1 MDKERFTMVTLDS
14 LSALFPLGPWPNP
27 QSRLVAQCLLTHVL
41 GESLFDARQVVRASN
56 FTRSVFHIASSAEP
70 PADVTPP
77 PGAANIHRSF
87 VHEASSRAVTLVV
100 AAQDL
105 SLRLSDTLLC
115 KCATSPCDCSL
126 PPHRPRAPTT
136 PPFAHDCPI
145 YATSRG

>member
-1 MDKERFTMVTLDS
+1 MVTSDS
-14 LSALFPLGPWPNP
+14 LSALCPLGPWPNP
-27 QSRLVAQCLLTHVL
+27 RSRLAAQCLLTHVL
-41 GESLFDARQVVRASN
+41 GESLFEVRQVVRASN
-56 FTRSVFHIASSAEP
+56 FTRSVFHIAPSAEP

-87 VHEASSRAVTLVV
+87 VHEASSRAGD
-100 AAQDL
+100 AGCG
-105 SLRLSDTLLC
+105 SSGPYLRLSDTLLC

-145 YATSRG
+145 SATSRG